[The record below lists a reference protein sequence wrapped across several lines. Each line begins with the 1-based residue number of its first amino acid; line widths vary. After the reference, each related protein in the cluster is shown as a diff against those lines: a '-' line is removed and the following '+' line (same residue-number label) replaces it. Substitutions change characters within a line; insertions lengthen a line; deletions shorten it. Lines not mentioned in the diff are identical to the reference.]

1 MFRTYRILI
10 ILGLLVFAVI
20 AGNALLKKTPPEPG
34 RYYNEEH
41 DFSIKFPEGWE
52 ITTEYGGKSILATC
66 PDHDESNNFSKVV
79 QVVIQDLPY
88 KPKLDFFFD
97 VLLSEY
103 RRDINTRVKE
113 KGDVVIDGTKAKWVA
128 IYMFKESYK
137 AQTLMNCMVKGKKG
151 YLVQCVA
158 EPHNFSEHK
167 SIFDMAV
174 QSFRY
179 E

>member
-10 ILGLLVFAVI
+10 IFGLLVFVVI
-20 AGNALLKKTPPEPG
+20 AGNAFFKKTPPEPG

-52 ITTEYGGKSILATC
+52 ITTEYGGKSIIATC
-66 PDHDESNNFSKVV
+66 PDHDESDNFSKVV
-79 QVVIQDLPY
+79 QVIIQDLPY

-97 VLLSEY
+97 ALLSEY

-113 KGDVVIDGTKAKWVA
+113 TGNVVIDDTKAKWA
-128 IYMFKESYK
+128 ITHMFKGGYK
-137 AQTLMNCMVKGKKG
+137 AQALVNCMVKGKKA
-151 YLVQCVA
+151 YMIQCVA
-158 EPHNFSEHK
+158 EPHNFPEHRD
-167 SIFDMAV
+167 IFDMAV
-174 QSFRY
+174 RSFRY